1 MTIKN
6 AYLTAVSSGSRGADD
21 TVCTD
26 MSVWVKEKVS
36 SPDETSSKLDVKW
49 KQRRGTY
56 VSVVITES
64 MDKRGNRWDTQLMAD

>member
-49 KQRRGTY
+49 K
-56 VSVVITES
+56 
-64 MDKRGNRWDTQLMAD
+64 